1 MVHRAPNEAA
11 RQWVDAV
18 HRHLGDIPHRVTV
31 AYGDPLAVVAE
42 AGAGGLEDPVPL
54 EAPVATDRMERRRTA
69 HAVHLLVRQPGGAVL
84 GLSVPPDKMHPVLG
98 ALLGLAGDVH
108 RMLVSQQH
116 QRAEL
121 LSLAHEVRNP
131 LMLIAGYAELLGHRG
146 EDEVSALLLE
156 EVRRVD
162 ERVEEFLTAGRP
174 TSRALVDVADVV
186 TRVLRR
192 YEAAAATRGVH
203 VVVDAGPVYV
213 VGDAAQLETA
223 LANLVKN
230 ALEAM
235 STGGRLELV
244 CARVDRWAEIWVAD
258 TGAGVAHDVADR
270 VFQPYV
276 STKPDGHGLGLSL
289 VADVVERHG
298 GEVALV
304 PSGTGATFR
313 LRLPAA
319 EPPSGG
325 SSTAS
330 SHASP
335 APPAPPATMRSTGQ
349 QGGLRGR

>member
-1 MVHRAPNEAA
+1 MTAHRAPNEAA

-18 HRHLGDIPHRVTV
+18 HRHLGDTPHHVMV
-31 AYGDPLAVVAE
+31 AHGDPLVVVAE
-42 AGAGGLEDPVPL
+42 AGGILDPVPL
-54 EAPVATDRMERRRTA
+54 DNPVTTEQMERRRTPN
-69 HAVHLLVRQPGGAVL
+69 AVHLLVRQPDGAVL
-84 GLSVPPDKMHPVLG
+84 GLSVPPDKMHPLLW
-98 ALLGLAGDVH
+98 ALLALAADVH

-146 EDEVSALLLE
+146 EDEVAALVRD

-162 ERVEEFLTAGRP
+162 ERLEEFLTAGRP
-174 TSRALVDVADVV
+174 TSRALVDVADIVR
-186 TRVLRR
+186 RVLRR
-192 YEAAAATRGVH
+192 YEAAAASRGVH
-203 VVVDAGPVYV
+203 AVVEARSVYV
-213 VGDAAQLETA
+213 VGDAPQLETA

-235 STGGRLELV
+235 PTGGRLDLR
-244 CARVDRWAEIWVAD
+244 CLRLDHWAEIWVAD
-258 TGAGVAHDVADR
+258 TGAGVAHDVVDR
-270 VFQPYV
+270 LFQPYV

-304 PSGTGATFR
+304 PGGTGAEFR

-319 EPPSGG
+319 EPPAGG
-325 SSTAS
+325 SPPAP
-330 SHASP
+330 SHASPTSP
-335 APPAPPATMRSTGQ
+335 APPATIGRTRR
-349 QGGLRGR
+349 QGGSRGR